1 MARDYEI
8 SLKSDRYTTKTLATI
23 NASDVKSIYSLYED
37 VVDGL
42 HFVQAT
48 VEKLAES
55 QRQQRT
61 YTGYITREEFNSLNV
76 STVPIPQNFAG
87 LEAVD
92 VPTRLQEQLFR
103 IYEVEESED
112 YVTVHARHV
121 WYDNLQNYTI
131 WEPTEDTEYTAAA
144 VCRNI
149 LTNAISDVESNVAS
163 DCTDTKPGSEFDY
176 ARKNIVEAFLDP
188 ENGVCAKF
196 GLSLIRY
203 NWDFYC
209 LKNVGFDRG
218 YVIQDKKNLLGVVRT
233 ESIENLATRIV
244 PIGMDKQGEIVW
256 LNNNGLRYVDSQY
269 INDYSKPRVEL
280 YDTGLRIGQDDVTAE
295 NINEKLLQAG
305 RARFTEDK
313 VDLPEITMT
322 INFLSIGDTEEYVQ
336 YRGLDKV
343 YLFDVVTIRDTTRGY
358 EYSAQVV
365 GVEHDILTG
374 MLTSITL
381 GTINNSDGVRK
392 IASWQVPEVSGE
404 NIRLKTIMAGAFQ
417 PGAINY
423 DDIAAGAVGW
433 IHINAASISQ
443 LTTEQLEAL
452 QANIHEL
459 IAGTITA
466 NDIQANSITTAKLA
480 ADAVTADKIAANAVT
495 AQKLA
500 AGSVTAA
507 KIDANDISAINAVLG
522 TAAIADARIAVADID
537 YAKVK
542 DLAADTAIFSTTIT
556 DQGVADRLYI
566 NRLLITYGQMVE
578 ANIGDLVIGASDGN
592 YYHVDVEW
600 TDGVPSLVPTQ
611 VQTPTSAEIEAGH
624 TASGKTIIGD
634 VGTYAELC
642 SEDFYAI
649 NSIIDRITAKR
660 IDVDEL
666 WAREAFVGK
675 LMVTDITANPTI
687 GVIKSQIG
695 DWQEGS
701 TITQT
706 INSLSSRIT
715 QLGYGAIFYSET
727 EPSHENLNVGDIWI
741 EPVSGN
747 TWDDIAEYTWDELAS
762 MTWDQVAGQY
772 RMRVWSGTEWKLLF
786 DNLIVDKLTTEI
798 QQTAYAVTLKA
809 DKTLVDEL
817 SGDVQ
822 EFSATLEVQ
831 AEQIQSAVSSVNN
844 KSANYTRLTDP
855 STDASIT
862 LHPGDTWTKA
872 VAQTWDDVGN
882 YTWDQIAQY
891 TWDELAGASVYTWS
905 GSKWIQTADYG
916 AILQHRTLITQ
927 TADAVEILAQK
938 TDVIDGE
945 LVSTKASLTVA
956 NDRISQEVQ
965 RATLAEDGK
974 ISKTAQYQT
983 ADEIVSSAERYT
995 DGLLESYSTI
1005 EQTSESIELYVT
1017 NNAYKLV
1024 SGISILAEGI
1034 TIAGSKYLRLN
1045 SGGYIDVNSGGRI
1058 NIKSGAMFTVQSG
1071 NFSIDG
1077 SGNVSIRGAVN
1088 ATSGSFNGS
1097 VTAKSGAIAS
1107 WAIAD
1112 SWLSTGTGETCV
1124 TLVGASQGSTAT
1136 ADWNRVKDYAM
1147 YAGASWPEN
1156 APFRVKKNGTVILTD
1171 LQSVDSGG
1179 NPRTVNLYNNAWKL
1193 SGNTISSYTTDTGG
1207 YVASMTLSNGTSV
1220 NFKSAASA
1228 TLSAAWTS
1236 SGASRTYEAT
1246 IDGTTRK
1253 ISETLSGAVGKGTNY
1268 YASFAISEFESHK
1281 AYGIVTSSPQGGGN
1295 VLFGFQVDATSEYN
1309 TGRTDGAN
1317 AVTITAN
1324 GWVGGSNV
1332 VEASNG
1338 KSVRVNLPPISLS
1351 GGTIF
1356 SSHKTTVNASGG
1368 GASGPIASL
1377 EVDATS
1383 EYNSGWD
1390 DAVDAVIGDKTSAEV
1405 NAALLANSNH
1415 ATTLTILADDTIID
1429 TWNIDASAVYTLGY
1443 TAASPYGAVAIGARV
1458 AGTTY
1463 AATVTRKDGTSV
1475 LTMATCSTP
1484 YNDGVAAGEAKFAV
1498 HSGYLYTVD
1507 SHGVPTRYTGTLYD
1521 KIS

>member
-103 IYEVEESED
+103 IYEIEESED

-121 WYDNLQNYTI
+121 WYDNLQNYTT
-131 WEPTEDTEYTAAA
+131 WEPTEETQYSGAA

-149 LTNAISDVESNVAS
+149 LSNAVSPVDSNVAS

-176 ARKNIVEAFLDP
+176 ARKNIVECFLDP

-203 NWDFYC
+203 NWDFFC

-280 YDTGLRIGQDDVTAE
+280 YDTGLRIGENDVTAE

-343 YLFDVVTIRDTTRGY
+343 YLFDIVTIMDTTRGY

-443 LTTEQLEAL
+443 LTTEQLSAL
-452 QANIHEL
+452 TANIHDL
-459 IAGTITA
+459 IAGSIVADDITVGA
-466 NDIQANSITTAKLA
+466 ITTEKLDA
-480 ADAVTADKIAANAVT
+480 LAVTTDKLDANAVT
-495 AQKLA
+495 ANKLA
-500 AGSVTAA
+500 VGAVNAD
-507 KIDANDISAINAVLG
+507 KIDVLAIDAINAKLG
-522 TAAIADARIAVADID
+522 TATIADARIAVADID

-542 DLAADTAIFSTTIT
+542 DLSADTAIFSTTIT

-611 VQTPTSAEIEAGH
+611 VQTPTAAEIEAGH

-649 NSIIDRITAKR
+649 NGIIDRITAKR

-844 KSANYTRLTDP
+844 KSANYTRATDP
-855 STDASIT
+855 AQDSSIT
-862 LHPGDTWTKA
+862 LHAGDTWTKA
-872 VAQTWDDVGN
+872 IGDGTWESLAN
-882 YTWDQIAQY
+882 YTWDELSQF
-891 TWDELAGASVYTWS
+891 TWDELAGASVYTWN
-905 GSKWIQTADYG
+905 GSKWIKSADWG
-916 AILQHRTLITQ
+916 ATIQSRTLITQ
-927 TADAVEILAQK
+927 TANDVAILAEK
-938 TDVIDGE
+938 TDEIDGE
-945 LVSTKASLTVA
+945 LTTTKASLTVA
-956 NDRISQEVQ
+956 NDRITQEVS
-965 RATLAEDGK
+965 RATAAENNR
-974 ISKTAQYQT
+974 IEKTTQYQT
-983 ADEIVSSAERYT
+983 ADSIVSEAVRRSA
-995 DGLLESYSTI
+995 DSAGG
-1005 EQTSESIELYVT
+1005 LYVT
-1017 NNAYKLV
+1017 KTSTLQTAESIVTEAVRQSATAAGNSYLAKTTTYQTADSIVTEAVRQSGTNASRSYIAKTSTYQTADSIVTEAVTQAGSAASSAYIAKTNTYQTAESIVSQAQSYTNGKLSDYSTTTQTSTMISNYVTANAYKLV
-1024 SGISILAEGI
+1024 SGITI
-1034 TIAGSKYLRLN
+1034 TASGVDISGSQYVNIA
-1045 SGGYIDVNSGGRI
+1045 SGGSFKVTTGNFLIDTSVANTGYVMLSGSATAANASFKLKKNGELTVTKLLILDQNGNETEINLRAAGLWKLNGASTVVSYGLTDGYCTRI
-1058 NIKSGAMFTVQSG
+1058 TLSSGEQIPFRSAASVVLSG
-1071 NFSIDG
+1071 NW
-1077 SGNVSIRGAVN
+1077 SGNKFEVTNTGNDQKVSAYVEFDKSASQIKDAL
-1088 ATSGSFNGS
+1088 SGSTH
-1097 VTAKSGAIAS
+1097 TATLNVNDTDRQATALTMEIDATGAYDSGYS
-1107 WAIAD
+1107 
-1112 SWLSTGTGETCV
+1112 TGET
-1124 TLVGASQGSTAT
+1124 
-1136 ADWNRVKDYAM
+1136 
-1147 YAGASWPEN
+1147 AG
-1156 APFRVKKNGTVILTD
+1156 
-1171 LQSVDSGG
+1171 
-1179 NPRTVNLYNNAWKL
+1179 
-1193 SGNTISSYTTDTGG
+1193 
-1207 YVASMTLSNGTSV
+1207 
-1220 NFKSAASA
+1220 
-1228 TLSAAWTS
+1228 
-1236 SGASRTYEAT
+1236 
-1246 IDGTTRK
+1246 
-1253 ISETLSGAVGKGTNY
+1253 
-1268 YASFAISEFESHK
+1268 
-1281 AYGIVTSSPQGGGN
+1281 
-1295 VLFGFQVDATSEYN
+1295 
-1309 TGRTDGAN
+1309 
-1317 AVTITAN
+1317 
-1324 GWVGGSNV
+1324 
-1332 VEASNG
+1332 
-1338 KSVRVNLPPISLS
+1338 
-1351 GGTIF
+1351 
-1356 SSHKTTVNASGG
+1356 
-1368 GASGPIASL
+1368 
-1377 EVDATS
+1377 
-1383 EYNSGWD
+1383 
-1390 DAVDAVIGDKTSAEV
+1390 
-1405 NAALLANSNH
+1405 
-1415 ATTLTILADDTIID
+1415 
-1429 TWNIDASAVYTLGY
+1429 
-1443 TAASPYGAVAIGARV
+1443 
-1458 AGTTY
+1458 
-1463 AATVTRKDGTSV
+1463 
-1475 LTMATCSTP
+1475 
-1484 YNDGVAAGEAKFAV
+1484 YNDGYSVGYSAGEAAGERKFSV
-1498 HSGYLYTVD
+1498 LNPNVSGALYYANGTFAGAGNWYLSY
-1507 SHGVPTRYTGTLYD
+1507 GAALYG
-1521 KIS
+1521 KTS

>member
-1 MARDYEI
+1 VARDYEI

-55 QRQQRT
+55 QRKQRT

-121 WYDNLQNYTI
+121 WYDNLQNYTT
-131 WEPTEDTEYTAAA
+131 WEPTEETQYTGAA

-149 LTNAISDVESNVAS
+149 LSNAVSPVDSNVAS

-176 ARKNIVEAFLDP
+176 ARKNIVECFLDP

-203 NWDFYC
+203 NWDFFC

-269 INDYSKPRVEL
+269 INDYSKPRVEI

-295 NINEKLLQAG
+295 NINEKLLQAAQ
-305 RARFTEDK
+305 RRFTEDK

-343 YLFDVVTIRDTTRGY
+343 YLFDIVTIKDTTRGY

-423 DDIAAGAVGW
+423 DDIATGAVGW

-452 QANIHEL
+452 TANIHEL
-459 IAGTITA
+459 IAGSITA
-466 NDIQANSITTAKLA
+466 DDIQANSITTAKLA

-507 KIDANDISAINAVLG
+507 KIDANDVSAINATLG

-578 ANIGDLVIGASDGN
+578 ATIGDLVIGATDGN
-592 YYHVDVEW
+592 YYHVDVVWEND
-600 TDGVPSLVPTQ
+600 TPSLVPTR
-611 VQTPTSAEIEAGH
+611 VQTPTAAEIEAGH
-624 TASGKTIIGD
+624 TTGGKTIIGN
-634 VGTYAELC
+634 VGTFAELS

-649 NSIIDRITAKR
+649 NGIIDRITAKR

-695 DWQEGS
+695 DWTGGS

-715 QLGYGAIFYSET
+715 QLGYGAIYYSET

-809 DKTLVDEL
+809 DKTLVDHL

-844 KSANYTRLTDP
+844 KSANYTRATDP
-855 STDASIT
+855 STDSSIT

-872 VAQTWDDVGN
+872 IGDGTWESLAN
-882 YTWDQIAQY
+882 YTWDELAQF
-891 TWDELAGASVYTWS
+891 TWDELAGASVYTWN
-905 GSKWIQTADYG
+905 GSKWIKSSDWG
-916 AILQHRTLITQ
+916 ATIQSRTLITQ
-927 TADAVEILAQK
+927 TANDVAILAEK
-938 TDVIDGE
+938 TDEIDGE
-945 LVSTKASLTVA
+945 LVTTKANLTVA
-956 NDRISQEVQ
+956 NDRITQEVS
-965 RATLAEDGK
+965 RATAAENNR
-974 ISKTAQYQT
+974 IEKTTQYQT
-983 ADEIVSSAERYT
+983 ADSIVTEAVKQSGTNASRSYIAKTSTYQTADSIVTEAVTQAGSAASSAYIAKTNTYQTAESIVAQAQSYT
-995 DGLLESYSTI
+995 NGKLSDYSTTT
-1005 EQTSESIELYVT
+1005 QTSTMISNYVT

-1024 SGISILAEGI
+1024 SGITI
-1034 TIAGSKYLRLN
+1034 TASGVDISGSQHVNIA
-1045 SGGYIDVNSGGRI
+1045 SGGTFKV
-1058 NIKSGAMFTVQSG
+1058 TTG
-1071 NFSIDG
+1071 NFLIDTSVANTGYVMLSGSATASSATFKLKKDG
-1077 SGNVSIRGAVN
+1077 SLTVTKLLILDKNGNESEINLRAAGLWKLN
-1088 ATSGSFNGS
+1088 
-1097 VTAKSGAIAS
+1097 
-1107 WAIAD
+1107 
-1112 SWLSTGTGETCV
+1112 
-1124 TLVGASQGSTAT
+1124 GASTVVSYGLTDGYCTRITLSSGEQI
-1136 ADWNRVKDYAM
+1136 
-1147 YAGASWPEN
+1147 
-1156 APFRVKKNGTVILTD
+1156 PFRSAA
-1171 LQSVDSGG
+1171 SV
-1179 NPRTVNLYNNAWKL
+1179 VL
-1193 SGNTISSYTTDTGG
+1193 SGNWSGNKFEVTNTGNDQK
-1207 YVASMTLSNGTSV
+1207 VSAFV
-1220 NFKSAASA
+1220 EFDKAASQIKDA
-1228 TLSAAWTS
+1228 
-1236 SGASRTYEAT
+1236 
-1246 IDGTTRK
+1246 
-1253 ISETLSGAVGKGTNY
+1253 LSGET
-1268 YASFAISEFESHK
+1268 HK
-1281 AYGIVTSSPQGGGN
+1281 VTLKVNDTDRQATALS
-1295 VLFGFQVDATSEYN
+1295 VEIDAT
-1309 TGRTDGAN
+1309 GAY
-1317 AVTITAN
+1317 
-1324 GWVGGSNV
+1324 
-1332 VEASNG
+1332 
-1338 KSVRVNLPPISLS
+1338 
-1351 GGTIF
+1351 
-1356 SSHKTTVNASGG
+1356 
-1368 GASGPIASL
+1368 
-1377 EVDATS
+1377 D
-1383 EYNSGWD
+1383 SGWD

-1405 NAALLANSNH
+1405 NAALLANDNH

-1463 AATVTRKDGTSV
+1463 AATVTKRDGTTV

-1484 YNDGVAAGEAKFAV
+1484 YNDGVAAGEAKFSV
-1498 HSGYLYTVD
+1498 HSGSLYTVD

-1521 KIS
+1521 KIG

>member
-1 MARDYEI
+1 MPIETQDFKI
-8 SLKSDRYTTKTLATI
+8 SLKADGFSTKTLATI
-23 NASDVKSIYSLYED
+23 EKTSLTSMAA
-37 VVDGL
+37 VGIVAGTKAL
-42 HFVQAT
+42 VQAT
-48 VEKLAES
+48 AEKNN
-55 QRQQRT
+55 RQQT
-61 YTGYITREEFNSLNV
+61 YTGYVEEEVFDSLNV

-121 WYDNLQNYTI
+121 WYDNLQNYTL
-131 WEPTEDTEYTAAA
+131 WEPTEDTQYTAAA

-149 LTNAISDVESNVAS
+149 LTNAVSPVDSNVAS

-203 NWDFYC
+203 NWDFFC
-209 LKNVGFDRG
+209 LKNVGYDRG
-218 YVIQDKKNLLGVVRT
+218 YVIQDKKNLLGVVRN
-233 ESIENLATRIV
+233 ESIENVVTRV
-244 PIGMDKQGEIVW
+244 APIGMDKEGNVVW
-256 LNNNGLRYVDSQY
+256 LNNNGNKYVDSQY
-269 INDYSKPRVEL
+269 INDYAYPRVEI
-280 YDTGLRIGQDDVTAE
+280 YETGLRIGQDDVTAE
-295 NINEKLLQAG
+295 NINERLLAAG
-305 RARFTEDK
+305 NARFNDDK

-322 INFLSIGDTEEYVQ
+322 INFLSIGDTEEYAQ

-343 YLFDVVTIRDTTRGY
+343 YLFDIVTIKDTTRGY

-392 IASWQVPEVSGE
+392 IATWQVPEVSGE

-423 DDIAAGAVGW
+423 DDIATGAVGW

-466 NDIQANSITTAKLA
+466 DDIQANSITTAKLA

-507 KIDANDISAINAVLG
+507 KIDATDVTAINATLG

-542 DLAADTAIFSTTIT
+542 DLSADTAIFSTTIT

-578 ANIGDLVIGASDGN
+578 ATIGDLVIGATDGN
-592 YYHVDVEW
+592 YYHIDVVWE
-600 TDGVPSLVPTQ
+600 DDAPSLVPTR
-611 VQTPTSAEIEAGH
+611 VQTPTAAEIEAGH
-624 TASGKTIIGD
+624 TTGGQTIIGN
-634 VGTYAELC
+634 VGTFAELS

-695 DWQEGS
+695 DWTGGS

-715 QLGYGAIFYSET
+715 QLGYGAIYYSET

-747 TWDDIAEYTWDELAS
+747 TWDDISEYTWDELAS

-786 DNLIVDKLTTEI
+786 DNLIVDRLTTEI

-844 KSANYTRLTDP
+844 KSANYTRATDP
-855 STDASIT
+855 STDSSIT

-872 VAQTWDDVGN
+872 VGDGTWESLAN
-882 YTWDQIAQY
+882 YTWNELANF
-891 TWDELAGASVYTWS
+891 TWDELAGASVYTWN
-905 GSKWIQTADYG
+905 GSKWIKSADWG
-916 AILQHRTLITQ
+916 ATIQSRTLITQ
-927 TADAVEILAQK
+927 TANDVAILAEK
-938 TDVIDGE
+938 TDEIDGE
-945 LVSTKASLTVA
+945 LVTTKANLTVA
-956 NDRISQEVQ
+956 NDRITQEVS
-965 RATLAEDGK
+965 RATAAENNR
-974 ISKTAQYQT
+974 IEKTTQYQT
-983 ADEIVSSAERYT
+983 ADSIVSEAVRQSADSAGGLYVTKTSTLQTAESIVTEAVRQSATAAGNAYLAKTTAYQTADSIVTEAVRQSGTNASRSYIAKTSTYQTADSIVTEAVTQAGTAASSAYIAKTNTYQTAESIVSQAQSYT
-995 DGLLESYSTI
+995 NGKLTDYSTTT
-1005 EQTSESIELYVT
+1005 QTSTMISNYVT
-1017 NNAYKLV
+1017 NNAYRLV
-1024 SGISILAEGI
+1024 SGITI
-1034 TIAGSKYLRLN
+1034 TSSGVDISGSQYVNIA
-1045 SGGYIDVNSGGRI
+1045 SGGSFKV
-1058 NIKSGAMFTVQSG
+1058 TTG
-1071 NFSIDG
+1071 NFLIDTSVANTG
-1077 SGNVSIRGAVN
+1077 YVML
-1088 ATSGSFNGS
+1088 SGS
-1097 VTAKSGAIAS
+1097 
-1107 WAIAD
+1107 
-1112 SWLSTGTGETCV
+1112 
-1124 TLVGASQGSTAT
+1124 AT
-1136 ADWNRVKDYAM
+1136 ASS
-1147 YAGASWPEN
+1147 AS
-1156 APFRVKKNGTVILTD
+1156 FKLKKNGELTVTKLLILDQNGNETEINLRAAGLWKLNGASTVVSYGLTD
-1171 LQSVDSGG
+1171 GYCTRITLSSGEQIPFRSAASVVLSGNWSG
-1179 NPRTVNLYNNAWKL
+1179 NKFEVTNSGNDQKVSAYVEFDKSASQIKTAL
-1193 SGNTISSYTTDTGG
+1193 SGNTH
-1207 YVASMTLSNGTSV
+1207 
-1220 NFKSAASA
+1220 KA
-1228 TLSAAWTS
+1228 TLNVNDTD
-1236 SGASRTYEAT
+1236 RQAT
-1246 IDGTTRK
+1246 ALTMEI
-1253 ISETLSGAVGKGTNY
+1253 
-1268 YASFAISEFESHK
+1268 
-1281 AYGIVTSSPQGGGN
+1281 
-1295 VLFGFQVDATSEYN
+1295 DAT
-1309 TGRTDGAN
+1309 GAYDAGAEAEAAKYTQQYGYIQGN
-1317 AVTITAN
+1317 AVTARTGGTAMTIT
-1324 GWVGGSNV
+1324 
-1332 VEASNG
+1332 
-1338 KSVRVNLPPISLS
+1338 PISS
-1351 GGTIF
+1351 TSVVVDGVRYYAPG
-1356 SSHKTTVNASGG
+1356 SPMTVIV
-1368 GASGPIASL
+1368 GA
-1377 EVDATS
+1377 
-1383 EYNSGWD
+1383 N
-1390 DAVDAVIGDKTSAEV
+1390 
-1405 NAALLANSNH
+1405 
-1415 ATTLTILADDTIID
+1415 
-1429 TWNIDASAVYTLGY
+1429 DASTYYTPGRYISYY
-1443 TAASPYGAVAIGARV
+1443 TR
-1458 AGTTY
+1458 T
-1463 AATVTRKDGTSV
+1463 
-1475 LTMATCSTP
+1475 
-1484 YNDGVAAGEAKFAV
+1484 E
-1498 HSGYLYTVD
+1498 
-1507 SHGVPTRYTGTLYD
+1507 
-1521 KIS
+1521 

>member
-121 WYDNLQNYTI
+121 WYDNLQNYTT
-131 WEPTEDTEYTAAA
+131 WEPTEETQYSGAA

-149 LTNAISDVESNVAS
+149 LSNAVSPVDSNVAS

-176 ARKNIVEAFLDP
+176 ARKNIVECFLDP

-196 GLSLIRY
+196 GLSMIRY

-269 INDYSKPRVEL
+269 INDYSKPRVEI

-295 NINEKLLQAG
+295 NINEKLLQAAQ
-305 RARFTEDK
+305 RRFTEDK

-343 YLFDVVTIRDTTRGY
+343 YLFDIVTIKDTTRGY

-423 DDIAAGAVGW
+423 DDIATGAVGW

-452 QANIHEL
+452 TANIHEL
-459 IAGTITA
+459 IAGSITA
-466 NDIQANSITTAKLA
+466 DDIQANSITAAKLA
-480 ADAVTADKIAANAVT
+480 AEAVTADKISANAVTADKIAANAVT

-507 KIDANDISAINAVLG
+507 KIDATDVTAINAKLG

-578 ANIGDLVIGASDGN
+578 ATIGDLVIGATDGN
-592 YYHVDVEW
+592 YYHVDVVWEND
-600 TDGVPSLVPTQ
+600 TPSLVPTR
-611 VQTPTSAEIEAGH
+611 VQTPTAAEIEAGH
-624 TASGKTIIGD
+624 TTGGQTIIGN
-634 VGTYAELC
+634 VGTFAELS

-649 NSIIDRITAKR
+649 NGIIDRITAKR

-695 DWQEGS
+695 DWTGGS

-715 QLGYGAIFYSET
+715 QLGYGAIYYSET

-798 QQTAYAVTLKA
+798 QQTAYAITLKA
-809 DKTLVDEL
+809 DKTLVDQL
-817 SGDVQ
+817 SDDVQ

-844 KSANYTRLTDP
+844 KSTNYTRLTDP
-855 STDASIT
+855 SEDSSIT

-965 RATLAEDGK
+965 RATLAENGK
-974 ISKTAQYQT
+974 LSKTEQYQT
-983 ADEIVSSAERYT
+983 ADQIVSSVKDYT
-995 DGLLESYSTI
+995 DGKLESYSTI
-1005 EQTSESIELYVT
+1005 NQTASAIELYVT
-1017 NNAYKLV
+1017 NNAYKRV
-1024 SGISILAEGI
+1024 SGIRIIDEGI
-1034 TIAGSKYLRLN
+1034 VFDGSQYLKLN

-1058 NIKSGAMFTVQSG
+1058 NIKSGALFTVQSG

-1077 SGNVSIRGAVN
+1077 SGNVSMRGAVN

-1112 SWLSTGTGETCV
+1112 SWLSTGTGATCV
-1124 TLVGASQGSTAT
+1124 TLVGASQGSTPT

-1147 YAGASWPEN
+1147 YAGASWPES

-1193 SGNTISSYTTDTGG
+1193 NGASTVVSYGLTDG
-1207 YVASMTLSNGTSV
+1207 YCTRITLSSGEQIP
-1220 NFKSAASA
+1220 FRSAASVV
-1228 TLSAAWTS
+1228 
-1236 SGASRTYEAT
+1236 
-1246 IDGTTRK
+1246 
-1253 ISETLSGAVGKGTNY
+1253 LSGNWSGNKFEVTNTGNDRKVSAFVEFDKA
-1268 YASFAISEFESHK
+1268 ASQIKDALSGETHK
-1281 AYGIVTSSPQGGGN
+1281 VTLKVNDTDRQATALS
-1295 VLFGFQVDATSEYN
+1295 VEIDAT
-1309 TGRTDGAN
+1309 GAY
-1317 AVTITAN
+1317 
-1324 GWVGGSNV
+1324 
-1332 VEASNG
+1332 
-1338 KSVRVNLPPISLS
+1338 
-1351 GGTIF
+1351 
-1356 SSHKTTVNASGG
+1356 
-1368 GASGPIASL
+1368 
-1377 EVDATS
+1377 D
-1383 EYNSGWD
+1383 SGWD
-1390 DAVDAVIGDKTSAEV
+1390 DAVDAVIGDKTSEQV
-1405 NAALLANSNH
+1405 NAALLANDNH

-1463 AATVTRKDGTSV
+1463 TATVTRRDGTTV
-1475 LTMATCSTP
+1475 LTVATCSTP
-1484 YNDGVAAGEAKFAV
+1484 YNDGVAAGEAEFQQISPNYNGA
-1498 HSGYLYTVD
+1498 
-1507 SHGVPTRYTGTLYD
+1507 LYD
-1521 KIS
+1521 DRGLMVGNGPWYLSNAAVYGKV

>member
-1 MARDYEI
+1 MPIETQDFKI
-8 SLKSDRYTTKTLATI
+8 SLKADGFSTKTLATI
-23 NASDVKSIYSLYED
+23 EKTSLTSM
-37 VVDGL
+37 VAVAVDGVKA
-42 HFVQAT
+42 FVHAT
-48 VEKLAES
+48 AEKNN
-55 QRQQRT
+55 RQQT
-61 YTGYITREEFNSLNV
+61 YTGYVEREVFDSLNV

-112 YVTVHARHV
+112 YVTIHARHV
-121 WYDNLQNYTI
+121 WYDNLQNYTT
-131 WEPTEDTEYTAAA
+131 WEPTEETQYSGAA

-149 LTNAISDVESNVAS
+149 LSNAVSPVDSNVAS

-176 ARKNIVEAFLDP
+176 ARKNIVECFLDP

-343 YLFDVVTIRDTTRGY
+343 YLFDIVTIRDTTRGY

-423 DDIAAGAVGW
+423 DDIATGAVGW

-459 IAGTITA
+459 IAGSITA
-466 NDIQANSITTAKLA
+466 DDIQANSITAAKLA
-480 ADAVTADKIAANAVT
+480 AEAVTADKISANAVTAEKIAANAVT

-507 KIDANDISAINAVLG
+507 KIDATEVTAINAKLG

-578 ANIGDLVIGASDGN
+578 ANIGDLVIGASDGK
-592 YYHVDVEW
+592 YYHVDVAW

-611 VQTPTSAEIEAGH
+611 VQTPTAAEIEAGH

-649 NSIIDRITAKR
+649 NGIIDRITAKR

-715 QLGYGAIFYSET
+715 QLGYGAIYYSET
-727 EPSHENLNVGDIWI
+727 EPSHDNLNVGDIWI

-844 KSANYTRLTDP
+844 KAANYTRLTDP
-855 STDASIT
+855 STDSSIT

-916 AILQHRTLITQ
+916 ATLQHRTLITQ

-974 ISKTAQYQT
+974 ISKTEQYQT

-1034 TIAGSKYLRLN
+1034 TITGSKYLKLN

-1077 SGNVSIRGAVN
+1077 SGNVSMRGAVN

-1193 SGNTISSYTTDTGG
+1193 NGASTVVSYGLTDG
-1207 YVASMTLSNGTSV
+1207 YCTRITLSSGEQIP
-1220 NFKSAASA
+1220 FRSAASVV
-1228 TLSAAWTS
+1228 
-1236 SGASRTYEAT
+1236 
-1246 IDGTTRK
+1246 
-1253 ISETLSGAVGKGTNY
+1253 LSGNWSGNKFEVTNTGNDQKVSAFVEFDKA
-1268 YASFAISEFESHK
+1268 ASQIKDALSGETHK
-1281 AYGIVTSSPQGGGN
+1281 VTLKVN
-1295 VLFGFQVDATSEYN
+1295 DTDRQVTALSVEIDAT
-1309 TGRTDGAN
+1309 GAY
-1317 AVTITAN
+1317 
-1324 GWVGGSNV
+1324 
-1332 VEASNG
+1332 
-1338 KSVRVNLPPISLS
+1338 
-1351 GGTIF
+1351 
-1356 SSHKTTVNASGG
+1356 
-1368 GASGPIASL
+1368 
-1377 EVDATS
+1377 D
-1383 EYNSGWD
+1383 SGWD

-1443 TAASPYGAVAIGARV
+1443 TAASPYGGVAIGARV

-1463 AATVTRKDGTSV
+1463 AATVTKRDGTTV
-1475 LTMATCSTP
+1475 LTVATCSTP

>member
-1 MARDYEI
+1 VARDYEI

-55 QRQQRT
+55 QRKQRT

-121 WYDNLQNYTI
+121 WYDNLQNYTT
-131 WEPTEDTEYTAAA
+131 WEPTEETQYTGAA

-149 LTNAISDVESNVAS
+149 LSNAVSPVDSNVAS

-176 ARKNIVEAFLDP
+176 ARKNIVECFLDP

-203 NWDFYC
+203 NWDFFC

-269 INDYSKPRVEL
+269 INDYSKPRVEI

-295 NINEKLLQAG
+295 NINEKLLQAAQ
-305 RARFTEDK
+305 RRFTEDK

-343 YLFDVVTIRDTTRGY
+343 YLFDIVTIKDTTRGY

-423 DDIAAGAVGW
+423 DDIATGAVGW

-452 QANIHEL
+452 TANIHEL
-459 IAGTITA
+459 IAGSITA
-466 NDIQANSITTAKLA
+466 DDIQANSITTAKLA

-507 KIDANDISAINAVLG
+507 KIDANDVSAINATLG

-578 ANIGDLVIGASDGN
+578 ATIGDLVIGATDGN
-592 YYHVDVEW
+592 YYHVDVVWEND
-600 TDGVPSLVPTQ
+600 TPSLVPTR
-611 VQTPTSAEIEAGH
+611 VQTPTAAEIEAGH
-624 TASGKTIIGD
+624 TTGGKTIIGN
-634 VGTYAELC
+634 VGTFAELS

-649 NSIIDRITAKR
+649 NGIIDRITAKR

-695 DWQEGS
+695 DWTGGS

-715 QLGYGAIFYSET
+715 QLGYGAIYYSET

-809 DKTLVDEL
+809 DKTLVDHL

-844 KSANYTRLTDP
+844 KSANYTRATDP
-855 STDASIT
+855 STDSSIT

-872 VAQTWDDVGN
+872 IGDGTWESLAN
-882 YTWDQIAQY
+882 YTWDELAQF
-891 TWDELAGASVYTWS
+891 TWDELAGASVYTWN
-905 GSKWIQTADYG
+905 GSKWIKSSDWG
-916 AILQHRTLITQ
+916 ATIQSRTLITQ
-927 TADAVEILAQK
+927 TANDVAILAEK
-938 TDVIDGE
+938 TDEIDGE
-945 LVSTKASLTVA
+945 LVTTKANLTVA
-956 NDRISQEVQ
+956 NDRITQEVS
-965 RATLAEDGK
+965 RATAAENNR
-974 ISKTAQYQT
+974 IEKTTQYQT
-983 ADEIVSSAERYT
+983 ADSIVSEAVRRSADSAGGLYVTKTSVLQTAESIVTEAVRQSATAASSAYIAKTNTYQTAESIVAQAQSYT
-995 DGLLESYSTI
+995 NGKLSDYSTTT
-1005 EQTSESIELYVT
+1005 QTSTMISNYVT

-1024 SGISILAEGI
+1024 SGITI
-1034 TIAGSKYLRLN
+1034 TASGVDISGSQHVNIA
-1045 SGGYIDVNSGGRI
+1045 SGGTFKV
-1058 NIKSGAMFTVQSG
+1058 TTG
-1071 NFSIDG
+1071 NFLIDTSVANTGYVMLSGSATASSATFKLKKDG
-1077 SGNVSIRGAVN
+1077 SLTVTKLLILDKNGNESEINLRAAGLWKLN
-1088 ATSGSFNGS
+1088 
-1097 VTAKSGAIAS
+1097 
-1107 WAIAD
+1107 
-1112 SWLSTGTGETCV
+1112 
-1124 TLVGASQGSTAT
+1124 GASTVVSYGLTDGYCTRITLSSGEQI
-1136 ADWNRVKDYAM
+1136 
-1147 YAGASWPEN
+1147 
-1156 APFRVKKNGTVILTD
+1156 PFRSAA
-1171 LQSVDSGG
+1171 SV
-1179 NPRTVNLYNNAWKL
+1179 VL
-1193 SGNTISSYTTDTGG
+1193 SGNWSGNKFEVTNTGNDQK
-1207 YVASMTLSNGTSV
+1207 VSAFV
-1220 NFKSAASA
+1220 EFDKAASQIKDA
-1228 TLSAAWTS
+1228 
-1236 SGASRTYEAT
+1236 
-1246 IDGTTRK
+1246 
-1253 ISETLSGAVGKGTNY
+1253 LSGET
-1268 YASFAISEFESHK
+1268 HK
-1281 AYGIVTSSPQGGGN
+1281 VTLKVNDTDRQATALS
-1295 VLFGFQVDATSEYN
+1295 VEIDAT
-1309 TGRTDGAN
+1309 GAY
-1317 AVTITAN
+1317 
-1324 GWVGGSNV
+1324 
-1332 VEASNG
+1332 
-1338 KSVRVNLPPISLS
+1338 
-1351 GGTIF
+1351 
-1356 SSHKTTVNASGG
+1356 
-1368 GASGPIASL
+1368 
-1377 EVDATS
+1377 D
-1383 EYNSGWD
+1383 SGWD

-1405 NAALLANSNH
+1405 NAALLANDNH

-1463 AATVTRKDGTSV
+1463 AATVTKRDGSTV

-1484 YNDGVAAGEAKFAV
+1484 YNDGVAAGEAKFSV
-1498 HSGYLYTVD
+1498 HSGSLYTVD

-1521 KIS
+1521 KIG